1 MLVHFGV
8 ETLHAEW
15 KESVVCIGVFDGVHL
30 GHREVIRG
38 AVQMARE
45 RECPSIVVTFDRH
58 PAAILA
64 PDRCPAQIATLDQD
78 LQEMEAL
85 GVAVVVVLPFDLAL
99 SQTSAADFLAGILK
113 GSLRAEHL
121 IIGHDFAFGHDREGT
136 PEWLRE
142 RIDTTVVPPFELNG
156 VRVSSSQIRRLV
168 VEGKVSQVSALLGR
182 PFAFEGVVV
191 GGQKLGR
198 TLGYPTLNLVRSAN
212 QVLPAD
218 GIYAGRCLI
227 SMGAYEAAVSIGL
240 RPAVGGGPRTIEA
253 HLLDYPGDSL
263 YGSAVTLELVARI
276 RAELPFENLDS
287 LKSQIE
293 RDVVEARRLLQC

>member
-15 KESVVCIGVFDGVHL
+15 KGSVVCIGVFDGVHL
-30 GHREVIRG
+30 GHQEVIRG
-38 AVQMARE
+38 AVQMAQE
-45 RECPSIVVTFDRH
+45 RECPSVVVTFDRH

-78 LQEMEAL
+78 LQQMEAL
-85 GVAVVVVLPFDLAL
+85 GVAVVVVLEFDLAL
-99 SQTSAADFLAGILK
+99 SETSASDFLGGILK
-113 GSLRAEHL
+113 ARLRAEHL
-121 IIGHDFAFGHDREGT
+121 IIGHDFAFGHNREGN

-168 VEGKVSQVSALLGR
+168 SAGNMTEASALLGR
-182 PFAFEGVVV
+182 PFAIEGVVV

-218 GIYAGRCLI
+218 GVYAGRCLTHF
-227 SMGAYEAAVSIGL
+227 GTYEAAVSIGV

-253 HLLDYPGDSL
+253 YLLDYPGASL

-276 RAELPFENLDS
+276 REELPFDDLDA

-293 RDVVEARRLLQC
+293 QDVLQARNLLD